1 VNLHIIQIWTESTAE
16 DHVEN
21 DRTRNEKLL
30 IQIRAALQIG
40 GSSLSLVKWLD
51 FRPGVV
57 FLVRQKM
64 NAFFFWALD
73 GDLQVSVSIFTT

>member
-1 VNLHIIQIWTESTAE
+1 MNAFFF
-16 DHVEN
+16 
-21 DRTRNEKLL
+21 
-30 IQIRAALQIG
+30 
-40 GSSLSLVKWLD
+40 LD